1 MFDHSRDLAEAALRL
16 LDRTHSENDPNRSD
30 LEIAAAILAVHVH
43 DWIVIR
49 ELGHDDVGNE
59 HRDAFKARFP
69 SWDALRLIANGTKHP
84 IQKYPDI
91 STGTLRHPEWEDLDY
106 WNAPQTHPTLF
117 VLDKNEEERSVHS
130 LTFEF
135 CSEYLGT
142 LPKQFAKIES
152 GAFRADVEPER

>member
-16 LDRTHSENDPNRSD
+16 LDRTQSENDPNRSD

-69 SWDALRLIANGTKHP
+69 SCGMR
-84 IQKYPDI
+84 
-91 STGTLRHPEWEDLDY
+91 
-106 WNAPQTHPTLF
+106 F
-117 VLDKNEEERSVHS
+117 V
-130 LTFEF
+130 
-135 CSEYLGT
+135 
-142 LPKQFAKIES
+142 
-152 GAFRADVEPER
+152 